1 MAKMW
6 LSSTSLINTA
16 GDIKPL
22 LVDITAAKIQ
32 HFAAEAR
39 VLDASEIK
47 EFNLPKRITL
57 ILCLIYSAQVTARDN
72 LVEMF
77 MKKIKSIHLKKY
89 PRRDLSPVVM
99 VGLLITTFP
108 ILMWRYSVILFLVE
122 LGKQFISLRVY

>member
-1 MAKMW
+1 MSYFARISAVPQIEQECPDRLKSPTRNHLNDLIAHLVW
-6 LSSTSLINTA
+6 LESL

-77 MKKIKSIHLKKY
+77 MKKTKSIHHNAKKE
-89 PRRDLSPVVM
+89 LE
-99 VGLLITTFP
+99 LIP
-108 ILMWRYSVILFLVE
+108 I
-122 LGKQFISLRVY
+122 